1 MNTVILVRYEEI
13 FLKGLNKPAFEGRLI
28 KNMKKVLNGL
38 GPVDVFKA
46 QSRIYVEPENE
57 DYPLDEAIKRLAG
70 VFGIASVSPVLK
82 LETDK
87 EIIYERS
94 VEMVQNI
101 VKRNRYKT
109 FKVETRRAD
118 KRFPMNSME
127 VSRELGGIIL
137 QKVPELNVNVTEPD
151 FILHVEI
158 REYTYIYSEIVPG
171 VKGLPVGCNGQATLL
186 LSGGI
191 DSPVAG
197 WMVAKRGVRLEA
209 VHFYS
214 YPYTSERAKD
224 KVIRLANILSRYTLG
239 LRLHIVPFTEIQLAI
254 NQQCPKEYLTIIM
267 RRFMMKITERIAQ
280 QNGSLGLVTG
290 EAIGQV
296 ASQTLESLL
305 VTNSAVTMP
314 VYRPCIGMDKNEVV
328 ELARKID
335 TYETSI
341 LPYED
346 CCTVFVAKH
355 PVTKPQLEKTIAY
368 ESVLD
373 IEGLIDKALKET
385 EVINIQ

>member
-1 MNTVILVRYEEI
+1 
-13 FLKGLNKPAFEGRLI
+13 
-28 KNMKKVLNGL
+28 
-38 GPVDVFKA
+38 
-46 QSRIYVEPENE
+46 
-57 DYPLDEAIKRLAG
+57 
-70 VFGIASVSPVLK
+70 
-82 LETDK
+82 
-87 EIIYERS
+87 
-94 VEMVQNI
+94 
-101 VKRNRYKT
+101 
-109 FKVETRRAD
+109 
-118 KRFPMNSME
+118 
-127 VSRELGGIIL
+127 
-137 QKVPELNVNVTEPD
+137 
-151 FILHVEI
+151 
-158 REYTYIYSEIVPG
+158 
-171 VKGLPVGCNGQATLL
+171 
-186 LSGGI
+186 
-191 DSPVAG
+191 
-197 WMVAKRGVRLEA
+197 
-209 VHFYS
+209 
-214 YPYTSERAKD
+214 
-224 KVIRLANILSRYTLG
+224 VIRLANILSRYTLG

-267 RRFMMKITERIAQ
+267 RRFMMKITERIAR

>member
-109 FKVETRRAD
+109 VKVETRRAD